1 MTNWPIGLSTGCF
14 YRTPLIDCLETIR
27 GSGFSMIEVVFSP
40 PHLDYRNPQAV
51 QEAAARIDALG
62 LEAYSFHAPFAD
74 DIDISSLE
82 SGCREHAL
90 AEILRA
96 VEAAASLGVHYF
108 VIHPGPENGD
118 IPSREERML
127 RIENVCSILE
137 RVAARCS
144 EVGIQCVLENK
155 LPHLMF
161 GQSADLLW
169 ILTCLKGNRVGACLD
184 TGHAHLAGELY
195 PLVHKMAPYLRL
207 LHVHDNKGH
216 GDDHLPPGDG
226 RIDWT
231 ALLKELA
238 AVNFTGAF
246 ILELAGG
253 GEPDVI
259 MARARRARS
268 YLRQRAR
275 RLALA
280 PANSLNLSH
289 G

>member
-82 SGCREHAL
+82 TGCREHAL

-275 RLALA
+275 RIALA

>member
-14 YRTPLIDCLETIR
+14 YQTPLVDCLETIR
-27 GSGFSMIEVVFSP
+27 ASGFSMIEVVFSP
-40 PHLDYRNPQAV
+40 PHLDYRDPRAV
-51 QEAAARIDALG
+51 RDAAARIDGLG

-74 DIDISSLE
+74 DIDISSPDPA
-82 SGCREHAL
+82 GRDHAL

-96 VEAAASLGVHYF
+96 VEAAAMLGVHYI
-108 VIHPGPENGD
+108 VIHPGPENAD
-118 IPSREERML
+118 IPSREERVL
-127 RIENVCSILE
+127 RIENVCSVLE

-144 EVGIQCVLENK
+144 ELGIQCVLENK

-169 ILTCLKGNRVGACLD
+169 ILSCLKGNRVGACLD
-184 TGHAHLAGELY
+184 TGHAHLAGDLY
-195 PLVHKMAPYLRL
+195 PLVYKMGPHLRL

-231 ALLKELA
+231 TLLKELA
-238 AVNFTGAF
+238 AVHFSGAL

-253 GEPDVI
+253 GEPEVI

-275 RLALA
+275 RIALA
-280 PANSLNLSH
+280 PATSLDLSH

>member
-14 YRTPLIDCLETIR
+14 YRTPLVDCLETIR

-82 SGCREHAL
+82 TGCREHAL

>member
-14 YRTPLIDCLETIR
+14 YRTPLVDCLETIR

-62 LEAYSFHAPFAD
+62 LEAYSSHAPFAD